1 MSYIPQDAVVQKLG
15 ANAGLISTKDA
26 YDLETQNKYS
36 KEGQL
41 ELLNTTTVSSV
52 SSHDYTVSG
61 IPTLLDYDIHFL
73 TFMNIVPSN
82 SSPFAMN
89 FLLADTTN
97 SADTSS
103 VYRFS
108 HRYIADSGGS
118 ADENTTTS
126 NIYMSANSGFPIN
139 GYAYIFNLRSA
150 GIRTMI
156 TYYTQTDN
164 QARFGSGL
172 HDNAKGTSGIRL
184 RNHNGSGNFS
194 GTLSLYG
201 LRTA

>member
-1 MSYIPQDAVVQKLG
+1 MTTYIPKDAVTQKLG
-15 ANAGLISTKDA
+15 TNAGIVSPKDV
-26 YDLETQNKYS
+26 YDLTIQNKYS

-52 SSHDYTVSG
+52 SSHDYTESG
-61 IPTLLDYDIHFL
+61 ISTLLDYDIHFL
-73 TFMNIVPSN
+73 TFMNIVPST

-89 FLLADTTN
+89 FLVGGT
-97 SADTSS
+97 ADTSS

-108 HRYIADSGGS
+108 HRYIADNGGS
-118 ADENTTTS
+118 ADEATTTS

-139 GYAYIFNLRSA
+139 GYAYIFNLKNP
-150 GIRTMI
+150 GLRTMI

-164 QARFGSGL
+164 QARFGSGM
-172 HDNAKGTSGIRL
+172 HDNDSGTDGIRL